1 MTPSHRLHST
11 SIPSRNPRLRHPPC
25 RRRRRRHQRCRTSF
39 LRLPP
44 DEPEHLVRASL
55 ASKLWLGLLCGP
67 RFRGRYHDH
76 HGAPPM
82 LGFLHTWLKSWEDQ
96 GPVPHLTSTTKFGA
110 RILDHERDYSPLD
123 CRHGRVLLGDDVN
136 QIPMALVVWDP
147 MTGRRMELEAPGLV
161 VDSHRAAVLCA
172 VGGCD
177 HRACHE
183 GPFQVVFVC
192 VGSKGD
198 DDDDCVAYACVS
210 LPETGDWSKPCPLFD
225 QWGEPCPALL
235 LPAET
240 FFEPM
245 PPVLIE
251 EAALH
256 FMLEVV
262 DDDSVGILKYD
273 LSSHSLSLID
283 APIEGSQ
290 IATASILMAME
301 DGSLGFAHV
310 SGSTLC
316 PWSRLMGSDG
326 VASWSQRTIINLRNL
341 PPIQN
346 PEESLRLVGSVE
358 GRDVI
363 FVTTE
368 LGIYGINV
376 ESQRW
381 KKLWKRKKLHAL
393 IPHMSFYTIQKK
405 GGHSSTRKMASL
417 EATRVL

>member
-1 MTPSHRLHST
+1 RHHRSDELLEE
-11 SIPSRNPRLRHPPC
+11 I
-25 RRRRRRHQRCRTSF
+25 F

-67 RFRGRYHDH
+67 RFRGRYHDY

-82 LGFLHTWLKSWEDQ
+82 LGFLHTWLESWEDQ

-110 RILDHERDYSPLD
+110 RIPDHERDYSPLD

-147 MTGRRMELEAPGLV
+147 MTGRRRELEAPGLV
-161 VDSHRAAVLCA
+161 VDSHRAAVLCT

-198 DDDDCVAYACVS
+198 EDDDCVAYACVS
-210 LPETGDWSKPCPLFD
+210 LPETGDWSEPCPLFD
-225 QWGEPCPALL
+225 PWGEPCPALL

-310 SGSTLC
+310 SESTLYL
-316 PWSRLMGSDG
+316 WSRLMDSDG

-341 PPIQN
+341 PIQN

-358 GRDVI
+358 GRDVV

-368 LGIYGINV
+368 LSIYGINV

-393 IPHMSFYTIQKK
+393 IPYMSFYTIQKAATLIKKKDGKLGGDK
-405 GGHSSTRKMASL
+405 GVVMNKLAERIIL
-417 EATRVL
+417 